1 MSRPPAKTNSN
12 AAIDSWCTDV
22 RGDLR
27 LLWMTL
33 LDGAQ
38 QAVRQDGEARR
49 WFGLEPS
56 DLDRLLAASEPD
68 CGMLASR
75 CLHPFRPARQFRDI
89 FAGGQTKA
97 ERTLTD
103 RLSPAIAAGL
113 RIMWSGYLFRLQ
125 WLMASYPEIW
135 LLCGLTEDDAATL
148 RDTPALT
155 IQKAALRGPY
165 TLVGSLTFRGL
176 LSSHRP
182 LRQSELLR
190 RIAADL
196 NLCNQ
201 KELA

>member
-1 MSRPPAKTNSN
+1 MSRPPAKTDSN
-12 AAIDSWCTDV
+12 AAIDSWCNDV

-38 QAVRQDGEARR
+38 QAIRQDREARH
-49 WFGLEPS
+49 WFGLETS
-56 DLDRLLAASEPD
+56 DLDQLLAASESD
-68 CGMLASR
+68 CGMLGSR
-75 CLHPFRPARQFRDI
+75 CLHPFRPARQVHDI

-97 ERTLTD
+97 ERALTEQ
-103 RLSPAIAAGL
+103 LTPAIAAGL

-125 WLMASYPEIW
+125 WLLASYPEVW
-135 LLCGLTEDDAATL
+135 LLCGLTGDDAAAL
-148 RDTPALT
+148 REAPALT

-165 TLVGSLTFRGL
+165 TLVSSLTFRGL
-176 LSSHRP
+176 LSSRRP